1 MAGWVWT
8 PFARYL
14 AFSPKSL
21 QIWHAGLC
29 ATRRRQIYLQSASR
43 PKGKTLPLSWGAS
56 SPWGQEQE
64 QERARQSTLVKPQFP
79 SRGLKMLPAPLAP
92 ILSRLGP
99 ASYPPLAS
107 GRCLRER
114 HLKPRH
120 IWGFPVC
127 SGSTYRERSLLGP
140 AELSVREL

>member
-1 MAGWVWT
+1 MDSICTLLGVLTQVPSDMACWPACHEKT
-8 PFARYL
+8 PN
-14 AFSPKSL
+14 
-21 QIWHAGLC
+21 
-29 ATRRRQIYLQSASR
+29 
-43 PKGKTLPLSWGAS
+43 LPSVSFQTEGENTAPVPGGAS

-79 SRGLKMLPAPLAP
+79 SRGLKMLPAPLPP
-92 ILSRLGP
+92 ILSCLGP

-127 SGSTYRERSLLGP
+127 SGSAYRERSLLGP

>member
-1 MAGWVWT
+1 MDSICPLLGVFTQVPSDMACWPVCHEKT
-8 PFARYL
+8 PNLPSVSFQTEGENTAPVL
-14 AFSPKSL
+14 GSL
-21 QIWHAGLC
+21 QPMGTGAG
-29 ATRRRQIYLQSASR
+29 A
-43 PKGKTLPLSWGAS
+43 GAS
-56 SPWGQEQE
+56 
-64 QERARQSTLVKPQFP
+64 QSTLVKPQFP

-127 SGSTYRERSLLGP
+127 LGSTYRERSLLGP
-140 AELSVREL
+140 AELRVREL